1 MKRKVLL
8 SFAFAAAAALAA
20 SKSYSIQLFEPAMAG
35 NTELQP
41 GQYKVEVVDQK
52 AVIRN
57 GKTDS
62 ESPVKVEDG
71 DRKYDSTT
79 VKYNQVDGK
88 LHILE
93 IRLGGT
99 KTKLVF
105 ADASTPAG
113 N

>member
-8 SFAFAAAAALAA
+8 SFAFAAVAALAA
-20 SKSYSIQLFEPAMAG
+20 SKSYNIQLFQPAMAG

-41 GQYKVEVVDQK
+41 GQYKVEVVDQR

-57 GKTDS
+57 GKIDS
-62 ESPVKVEDG
+62 ESPVKVENG

-79 VKYNQVDGK
+79 VKFSEVDGK
-88 LHILE
+88 MHIQE

-105 ADASTPAG
+105 ADVSTPTG